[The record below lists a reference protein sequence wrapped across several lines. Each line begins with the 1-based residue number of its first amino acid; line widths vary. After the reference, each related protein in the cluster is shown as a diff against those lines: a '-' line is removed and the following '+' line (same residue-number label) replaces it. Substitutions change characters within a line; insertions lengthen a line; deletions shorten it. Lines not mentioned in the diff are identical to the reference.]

1 MIQFNK
7 NKTKKPTSYQNVII
21 FTAHNIILYPMEGF
35 LLAAL
40 FCLLIYL
47 LSTIKGRFDRLENDI
62 QKLSKKLDLL
72 KSVEKISETIPVTPN
87 PVIKEDFKITSDQS
101 NENTFEPV
109 QPEIVEEKIPIATIK
124 EKVPEIKQEKP
135 LFPVELQPA
144 PTRKEAIRKPI
155 EPKKSFCENFKE
167 QNPDLEKFIG
177 ENLINKIGVLIL
189 VLGISYFVKY
199 AIDKDWINEPA
210 RVGIGVLSGALV
222 MAIAHKL
229 RKNYAAFSSVIV
241 AGAIAIFYFTIGIA
255 FHDYHLFNQS
265 VAFSIMV
272 IITAFSAL
280 ISLSY
285 DRIELAVL
293 SLIGGFAVPF
303 MVSTGE
309 GNYVVLFTYIII
321 LNIGILALAYYK
333 KWNLVNILAYIFTI
347 LLYGAW
353 LSKDLSSEKP
363 HYMGAL
369 IFGFIFYFIFI
380 LMNIIHNIRAN
391 GEFSKT
397 QLTILASNTFLFYAA
412 GMSVLTNYHPELK
425 GVFTTVLAFLNLI
438 YAWFLYK
445 KFELDQKAAYL
456 LIGLTL
462 TFITLAIPIQF
473 QGNYI
478 TLFWAAEAVLLL
490 WLSQKS
496 KITSYRFGALIV
508 HVLMI
513 FSLIMDWNK
522 YYNGN
527 VPLHLIINPIFIT
540 GVFAVLSL
548 VAIWYLLKDETE
560 NTTIFDIHFSPQ
572 TYKQPALVASIIIAY
587 FTGLFEVIYQSN
599 HYIESIYSAIAL
611 PILYHLLFSALLST
625 FLIRKKTAIGY
636 QGALLVVICNIIL
649 FAFWFSNYSFLE
661 HKDII
666 STGTGKAIAF
676 YLHYISLLIII
687 YFGYQLFQIYQKID
701 FAFFKN
707 RYFMW
712 LVAFFII
719 YIASSEVMLHGLVL
733 MNSPVTPHDIQTS
746 SLYASYKSN
755 LPYLRGL
762 IADDFIKLART
773 KIIKTGFPVLWGI
786 LAFVF
791 LIIGIKKQLK
801 PLRIIALSLLGL
813 TILKLFLYD
822 ISNISETGKII
833 SFILLGILILI
844 ISFVYQK
851 IKVLVIDENKTQQ
864 NNENK

>member
-1 MIQFNK
+1 
-7 NKTKKPTSYQNVII
+7 
-21 FTAHNIILYPMEGF
+21 MESF
-35 LLAAL
+35 LLVAL
-40 FCLLIYL
+40 FCFLIYL
-47 LSTIKGRFDRLENDI
+47 LNTIKGRFNHLENDI
-62 QKLSKKLDLL
+62 QKLSKKIDLL
-72 KSVEKISETIPVTPN
+72 KTIEKPSETGSVAPI
-87 PVIKEDFKITSDQS
+87 VIKKEEIKFESPAEVKLPTITTPKQ
-101 NENTFEPV
+101 
-109 QPEIVEEKIPIATIK
+109 Q
-124 EKVPEIKQEKP
+124 VPEIKSEKP
-135 LFPVELQPA
+135 VFSMESQTSIRQESIKKPVAPVEPQ
-144 PTRKEAIRKPI
+144 
-155 EPKKSFCENFKE
+155 KSFWENFKE
-167 QNPDLEKFIG
+167 KNPDLEKFIG

-210 RVGIGVLSGALV
+210 RVGIGVLCGALV
-222 MAIAHKL
+222 MGIAHKL

-255 FHDYHLFNQS
+255 FHDYHLFSQS

-272 IITAFSAL
+272 VITAFSAL

-309 GNYVVLFTYIII
+309 GNYVVLFSYIII
-321 LNIGILALAYYK
+321 LNIGILAIAFYK
-333 KWNLVNILAYIFTI
+333 KWNLVNILAYLFTV

-353 LSKDLSSEKP
+353 LFKDLSSDKP
-363 HYMGAL
+363 HYPGAL

-380 LMNIIHNIRAN
+380 LMNIVNNIRSK

-397 QLTILASNTFLFYAA
+397 QLTILASNTFLFYGA
-412 GMSVLTNYHPELK
+412 GMAILNYYHPELK
-425 GVFTTVLAFLNLI
+425 GLFTTMLALLNLI

-445 KFELDQKAAYL
+445 KFDLDQKAAYL

-473 QGNYI
+473 EGNYI

-496 KITSYRFGALIV
+496 KITSYQFGSVIV
-508 HVLMI
+508 HILMI
-513 FSLIMDWNK
+513 FSLVMDWNK
-522 YYNGN
+522 YYNGGLVLN
-527 VPLHLIINPIFIT
+527 IIINPIFIT
-540 GVFAVLSL
+540 GAFSAFSLYAV
-548 VAIWYLLKDETE
+548 WYLLKNETE
-560 NTTIFDIHFSPQ
+560 KTTIFTISFNPEKYKKVILQ
-572 TYKQPALVASIIIAY
+572 VGILTTYL
-587 FTGLFEVIYQSN
+587 TGLFEVIYQSN
-599 HYIESIYSAIAL
+599 TNIQSIYSAIAL
-611 PILYHLLFSALLST
+611 PILYHLTFSILFSSLSVK
-625 FLIRKKTAIGY
+625 KKTDSAYQIITVVAI
-636 QGALLVVICNIIL
+636 ANIVL
-649 FAFWFSNYSFLE
+649 FAFWFSNYPFLE
-661 HKDII
+661 HKEII
-666 STGTGKAIAF
+666 STGTGKSIAF

-687 YFGYQLFQIYQKID
+687 FTGCQLFQISKKID
-701 FAFFKN
+701 FTFLKS

-712 LVAFFII
+712 IAAFFII
-719 YIASSEVMLHGLVL
+719 YIASSEVMLHGLIL
-733 MNSPVTPHDIQTS
+733 MNSPVTTHDIQTS
-746 SLYASYKSN
+746 ALYASYKSD
-755 LPYLRGL
+755 LPYLREL
-762 IADDFIKLART
+762 IADDYIGLART

-791 LIIGIKKQLK
+791 LIIGIKKQYK
-801 PLRIIALSLLGL
+801 SLRIIALSLLGL

-851 IKVLVIDENKTQQ
+851 IKVLVIDENKTQ
-864 NNENK
+864 ETDETK

>member
-1 MIQFNK
+1 
-7 NKTKKPTSYQNVII
+7 
-21 FTAHNIILYPMEGF
+21 MESF
-35 LLAAL
+35 LIVAL
-40 FCLLIYL
+40 FCFLIYIL
-47 LSTIKGRFDRLENDI
+47 NTIKGRFDHLENDI

-72 KSVEKISETIPVTPN
+72 KTAEKVVENSSAVPIPVLK
-87 PVIKEDFKITSDQS
+87 KEEFKIEPEQA
-101 NENTFEPV
+101 NQNTFEV
-109 QPEIVEEKIPIATIK
+109 VKPEVTEQKITDEQLEKIALSANIDNSPK
-124 EKVPEIKQEKP
+124 PLEPNVPES
-135 LFPVELQPA
+135 
-144 PTRKEAIRKPI
+144 KPI
-155 EPKKSFCENFKE
+155 PKPIIPAEPEKSFWENFKE
-167 QNPDLEKFIG
+167 KNPDLEKFIG

-210 RVGIGVLSGALV
+210 RVGIGVLCGVLV

-255 FHDYHLFNQS
+255 FHDYHLFNQT

-285 DRIELAVL
+285 DRVELAVL

-321 LNIGILALAYYK
+321 LNIGILAIAYYK
-333 KWNLVNILAYIFTI
+333 KWNLVNILSYIFTI
-347 LLYGAW
+347 LLYAAW
-353 LSKDLSSEKP
+353 LSRDLRSDQP
-363 HYMGAL
+363 HYLGAL

-380 LMNIIHNIRAN
+380 LMNIVNNIRSK
-391 GEFSKT
+391 GDFSKT
-397 QLTILASNTFLFYAA
+397 QLTILASNTFLFYGA
-412 GMSVLTNYHPELK
+412 GMAILTHYHPELK
-425 GVFTTVLAFLNLI
+425 GLFTTILAFLNLI

-445 KFELDQKAAYL
+445 KFDIDQKAAYL

-473 QGNYI
+473 EGNYI

-496 KITSYRFGALIV
+496 KISSYRVGSVIV
-508 HVLMI
+508 HILML
-513 FSLIMDWNK
+513 FSLMMDWNK

-527 VPLHLIINPIFIT
+527 EPLNIIINPIFIT
-540 GVFAVLSL
+540 GVFAVSSL
-548 VAIWYLLKDETE
+548 FAIWYLLKDQIEDSTVVDFIINPE
-560 NTTIFDIHFSPQ
+560 KHKRIALEIGVVL
-572 TYKQPALVASIIIAY
+572 TYL
-587 FTGLFEVIYQSN
+587 TGLFEVIYQSN
-599 HYIESIYSAIAL
+599 HYIENLYSSITL
-611 PILYHLLFSALLST
+611 PILYHLLFSALFSSY
-625 FLIRKKTAIGY
+625 LIKRKTEAGY
-636 QGALLVVICNIIL
+636 QGALLLAIANIVL
-649 FAFWFSNYSFLE
+649 FAFWFSNYPFLE

-666 STGTGKAIAF
+666 SSGTGKSIAF
-676 YLHYISLLIII
+676 YLHYISLIITI
-687 YFGYQLFQIYQKID
+687 YFGYQLFQIYKKVD
-701 FAFFKN
+701 FSFFKSK
-707 RYFMW
+707 YFMW
-712 LVAFFII
+712 VAAFFVI
-719 YIASSEVMLHGLVL
+719 YIASSEVLLHGLVA
-733 MNSPVTPHDIQTS
+733 MNSTVTLHDVQTNA
-746 SLYASYKSN
+746 LYESYKSD
-755 LPYLRGL
+755 LPFLYKNTASES
-762 IADDFIKLART
+762 ISLATT
-773 KIIKTGFPVLWGI
+773 KIIKTGLPILWGI

-801 PLRIIALSLLGL
+801 SLRIIALSLLGL

-851 IKVLVIDENKTQQ
+851 IKVLVIDENKPEEP
-864 NNENK
+864 NETK